1 MAATGTRAERLD
13 TRVAEAG
20 CGPSDT
26 DAVPRKNVAMP
37 GAISTTVMAAAFL
50 WPLLLFLLPSLSS
63 EKPASANIYTGTVD
77 MPGKVSDLRAR
88 TKETP
93 LWPGGVVHYIIDDAF
108 DSWEK
113 EEILSAMQQIESVSC
128 VQFRERADEEGYIHI
143 LSKQGCFSEVGMS
156 GLRQLVS
163 LNFEVCATYGTI
175 VHELLHVL
183 GLWHEQSRADRDRY
197 VRVVWNNVV
206 PRFKANFM
214 KTNRVPYLEEDYDYE
229 SIMHYFFNAFSKDP
243 EQATLVDI
251 HKLNTIYHCPTDK
264 PAGHDDA
271 HHE

>member
-1 MAATGTRAERLD
+1 
-13 TRVAEAG
+13 
-20 CGPSDT
+20 
-26 DAVPRKNVAMP
+26 
-37 GAISTTVMAAAFL
+37 MAAAFL
-50 WPLLLFLLPSLSS
+50 WPLLLFVLPSLSS
-63 EKPASANIYTGTVD
+63 AKPASANIYTGAVD
-77 MPGKVSDLRAR
+77 IP
-88 TKETP
+88 
-93 LWPGGVVHYIIDDAF
+93 

-143 LSKQGCFSEVGMS
+143 LSKQGRVCFSEVGMS

-214 KTNRVPYLEEDYDYE
+214 KTNRVPYLDEDYDYE

-243 EQATLVDI
+243 EQATLVPKNTGVELFNLGLAFKENRMTKVDI
-251 HKLNTIYHCPTDK
+251 HKLNTIYHCPADK

>member
-1 MAATGTRAERLD
+1 MAASARGLAYGLW
-13 TRVAEAG
+13 A
-20 CGPSDT
+20 
-26 DAVPRKNVAMP
+26 AVFLIVTHAVHKTQPAPIDK
-37 GAISTTVMAAAFL
+37 AAAL
-50 WPLLLFLLPSLSS
+50 YSGKYDIPDVVEGDIYMPPITSL
-63 EKPASANIYTGTVD
+63 T
-77 MPGKVSDLRAR
+77 DLRAR
-88 TKETP
+88 TKDTP
-93 LWPGGVVHYIIDDAF
+93 IWNNGIVYYVVDDAF

-113 EEILSAMQQIESVSC
+113 EEILSAMQQIEAVSC
-128 VQFRERADEEGYIHI
+128 VRFKERGDEEGFIHI

-214 KTNRVPYLEEDYDYE
+214 KTNRVPYLDEEYDYE

-243 EQATLVDI
+243 EQATLVPKNRGVELFNLGLAFKENRMTKIDI
-251 HKLNTIYHCPTDK
+251 RKLNGIYKCPT
-264 PAGHDDA
+264 GHLGQA
-271 HHE
+271 VQE

>member
-1 MAATGTRAERLD
+1 
-13 TRVAEAG
+13 
-20 CGPSDT
+20 
-26 DAVPRKNVAMP
+26 
-37 GAISTTVMAAAFL
+37 MAAAFL
-50 WPLLLFLLPSLSS
+50 WPLLLFGLPSMSS
-63 EKPASANIYTGTVD
+63 AKPASSNIYTGAVD
-77 MPGKVSDLRAR
+77 IPDVIEGDIYMPPITSVSDLRAR

-214 KTNRVPYLEEDYDYE
+214 KTNRVPYLDEDYDYE

-243 EQATLVDI
+243 EQATLVPKNTGVELFNLGLAFKENRMTKVDI
-251 HKLNTIYHCPTDK
+251 HKLNTIYHCPADK